1 MKIDRLVGILS
12 VLLQKDKV
20 TAAELADKFEV
31 STRTIFRDI
40 ETINSAGIPIVASR
54 GLNGGIYIMDGFKI
68 DKTLLSSD
76 DMRAIFAGLQSL
88 DSVCESKKYIQLMHK
103 LNVNGVFGDQMII
116 DLSMWDKSSISPKIE
131 LIKEAIDLR
140 ENITFTYYSPERVEK
155 RQIEPYRLI
164 FQWSSWYVWGY
175 CEKRQDYRMFKLS
188 RMTELENTHTSFEK
202 RNIPEYT
209 CDKLRHTKGDFLA
222 EVRFDKSV
230 KWRIIDEFGTELPRY
245 DDDGNVYLE
254 FSWIDKPSLFR
265 YILTFGDDAE
275 IISPESARKEFSEL
289 VKKISDKYD
298 IQQSY

>member
-12 VLLQKDKV
+12 ILLQKDKV
-20 TAAELADKFEV
+20 TAEELADKFEV

-40 ETINSAGIPIVASR
+40 ETINLAGIPIFASR
-54 GLNGGIYIMDGFKI
+54 GSKGGISIMEGFRI
-68 DKTLLSSD
+68 DKTLLSVN
-76 DMRAIFAGLQSL
+76 DMRAIFSGLQSL
-88 DSVCESKKYIQLMHK
+88 DSVCGTNRYIQLMNK
-103 LNVNGVFGDQMII
+103 LNVNGIYGDQMII

-131 LIKEAIDLR
+131 LIRAAIDLR
-140 ENITFTYYSPERVEK
+140 EMISFTYYSPERTEERK
-155 RQIEPYRLI
+155 IEPYRLI
-164 FQWSSWYVWGY
+164 FQWSSWYVWGF
-175 CEKRQDYRMFKLS
+175 CEKRQNYRMFKLS
-188 RMTELENTHTSFEK
+188 RMTDLKNTHTSFEK

-222 EVRFDKSV
+222 KVRFNKSV
-230 KWRIIDEFGTELPRY
+230 KWRIIDEFGTVLPRY
-245 DDDGNVYLE
+245 DDEGNIYLD
-254 FSWIDKPSLFR
+254 FSWMDKPSLFR